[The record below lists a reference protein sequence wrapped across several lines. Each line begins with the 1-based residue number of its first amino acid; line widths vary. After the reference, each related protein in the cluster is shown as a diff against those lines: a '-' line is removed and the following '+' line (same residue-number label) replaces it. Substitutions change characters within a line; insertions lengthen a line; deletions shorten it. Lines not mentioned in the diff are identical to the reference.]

1 MSGMITVINKLKKIH
16 LYGIWRKICFFLINH
31 VFVGTNLFSC
41 SAKRTLMKAVGFAV
55 GAGTTIV
62 GPIYIYGTIEIG
74 EDCWI
79 NRNLTVHGNGF
90 VKIGDNCDI
99 APDVCFL
106 TGGHKI
112 GKADRRAGT
121 GEIYSIR
128 VGDGCWIGARS
139 TVGRNVT
146 IGDASVVAACA
157 CVMRNIPA
165 NVLVGGVPGKVI
177 RGLADA
183 SD

>member
-1 MSGMITVINKLKKIH
+1 MAQDML
-16 LYGIWRKICFFLINH
+16 FLINH
-31 VFVGTNLFSC
+31 VFVGTNLFAC
-41 SAKRTLMKAVGFAV
+41 SAKRTLMKAVGFTV

-74 EDCWI
+74 RDCWI

-106 TGGHKI
+106 TGRHKI
-112 GKADRRAGT
+112 GKAVRRAGT

-128 VGDGCWIGARS
+128 VGDGCWIGARP
-139 TVGRNVT
+139 TVGRTVT
-146 IGDASVVAACA
+146 IGDASAVAA
-157 CVMRNIPA
+157 
-165 NVLVGGVPGKVI
+165 
-177 RGLADA
+177 
-183 SD
+183 